1 MLAQRRKFAH
11 FARVLVVAGLFSA
24 ASAILRAQQIP
35 PGMVGEITGA
45 DVSVSGG
52 VAANAAG
59 APANAVTGILVSDGA
74 EVTVHSGQARMTLF
88 TGGEIDLCGP
98 AKFTPLQSGS
108 AVTLALNFGQ
118 IHIHAPAEPSLR
130 VFTPTIVASP
140 MSISGGARDATFGLS
155 LDDSLCVHAASGA
168 IQLEDQFSGEKLI
181 VPQDGDF
188 FMDHGKLAPVAAS
201 PGSCAC
207 AAMPAGAIPEPS
219 PALALETGAPS
230 PASSPHGAAAS
241 QPPSGRSVLAEM
253 NQSHPV
259 APQAAQGPD
268 ATAEPPAVS
277 APIYKI
283 SMPPLEFSASSPPP
297 DSRPSPEMMALVRD
311 ARVSPQWDF
320 HGRVEPPSIESA
332 ARQPHGF
339 WHSLKRLFFL

>member
-1 MLAQRRKFAH
+1 MLAQRRKFARL
-11 FARVLVVAGLFSA
+11 ARVLIAAGLLFA
-24 ASAILRAQQIP
+24 VPAILRARQIP

-52 VAANAAG
+52 VAAGAAG
-59 APANAVTGILVSDGA
+59 APAKAATEILVSNGA

-108 AVTLALNFGQ
+108 AITLALNFGRMR
-118 IHIHAPAEPSLR
+118 IHVPAGATLR
-130 VFTPTIVASP
+130 VFTPTIVAAP
-140 MSISGGARDATFGLS
+140 ISISGGDRDATFGLS
-155 LDDSLCVHAASGA
+155 LDDSLCVRAASGA

-207 AAMPAGAIPEPS
+207 AAMPAGTIPEPS

-230 PASSPHGAAAS
+230 PSHGGAAS
-241 QPPSGRSVLAEM
+241 QPPSGQSVLAEM

-259 APQAAQGPD
+259 APQAPNV
-268 ATAEPPAVS
+268 TAEPPAVS

-283 SMPPLEFSASSPPP
+283 SMPPLEFSASNPPP

-311 ARVSPQWDF
+311 ARASPQWDF
-320 HGRVEPPSIESA
+320 HGRVEPPSIEAA